1 MEESASSVA
10 VANEKL
16 EAEFDARGC
25 VILGSGV
32 PGGVLRPEKGVH
44 FRLWMK
50 EVGMIN
56 HTNRNTLILI
66 GVKKLLLLLIFLI
79 KIGSENYN
87 FLRNLKIPVP
97 SFKHSF

>member
-32 PGGVLRPEKGVH
+32 PGGVLRPEKGVQS
-44 FRLWMK
+44 
-50 EVGMIN
+50 ETVGI
-56 HTNRNTLILI
+56 TLC
-66 GVKKLLLLLIFLI
+66 
-79 KIGSENYN
+79 GSRREKSSDNAVVGK
-87 FLRNLKIPVP
+87 R
-97 SFKHSF
+97 